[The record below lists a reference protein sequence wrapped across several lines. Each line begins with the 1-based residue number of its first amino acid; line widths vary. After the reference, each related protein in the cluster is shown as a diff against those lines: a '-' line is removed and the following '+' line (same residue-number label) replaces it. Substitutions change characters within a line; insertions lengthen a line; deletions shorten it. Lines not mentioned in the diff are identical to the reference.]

1 MLGDKPRNH
10 LCRLLSEF
18 AEIHSNLTQV
28 IRAKEFRPVEV
39 DHVFWRLG
47 NPNLGFPSDIT
58 GVFAERLRIE
68 KCRHIN
74 PLGPAALEHGLNLM
88 VAFGGH
94 WPMRGDGLDR
104 KEPVAL
110 GPVENDVGQFVVLG
124 DRNIEL
130 G

>member
-58 GVFAERLRIE
+58 GVFAETPSNRE
-68 KCRHIN
+68 MPSHK
-74 PLGPAALEHGLNLM
+74 PARPGSS
-88 VAFGGH
+88 
-94 WPMRGDGLDR
+94 
-104 KEPVAL
+104 
-110 GPVENDVGQFVVLG
+110 
-124 DRNIEL
+124 
-130 G
+130 